1 MIFQTFLQNK
11 NWQDKDPTVRLKAIA
26 DLQHPGDAEQTDAA
40 EAATILAQMAR
51 KDPDRAVRLAAIA
64 HVVALDDLEALRND
78 ADDEIQHAAL
88 VQHCRVISGAARGPL
103 DAAARIALMRGITEK
118 PLLLAILHDCGCDET
133 GLATLGHLQQDFAL
147 DDKGL
152 LDIAAHSNNHTVRLA
167 AARHLQ
173 DLDVLEQ
180 LAELVKHKD
189 KAVLKYCKEHL
200 QAAHDARARQAAD
213 EALALSLCESV
224 ETLAGKVIGA
234 LSQAQLDYKLT
245 QWQDVAHAAD
255 ATLQARFEAAC
266 ASLRERIDAYAA
278 QRQQDALAV
287 SSDAD
292 LSAACDAADAS
303 IAGLSAPVN
312 AEQIGALEHHQHA
325 LQALLAQSSAP
336 LDAVL
341 QARAEALVS
350 TVGRSVQAFHALE
363 AKQADLD
370 TLKTELD
377 ALTAKRTA
385 LLAGVRKRLDK
396 LFNKD
401 AWPATLPMSEL
412 YTQCLALETQA
423 QKLLERNAAYLA
435 RLHQDSI
442 AHIAAME
449 QHIEQGQVNDA
460 QRMWDKV
467 QGAIKNAD
475 DALRRQLQDMLAPY
489 KSRITELIDWKNFAA
504 TQKKHELIAQMQA
517 LTEDGLHAA
526 EKAKK
531 IKSLQDEWKALHH
544 AIQNDPLWTQFNELS
559 HKAFEPCK
567 EYFKERK
574 AKLQS
579 NLEERNRICAQLE
592 ELLPTLTAES
602 LNVANLNKL
611 ESKALDDWK
620 LFAPVEQ
627 AKIKKLQK
635 RFNNALNAV
644 RQFKRK
650 ALQANASAKLA
661 LIAQAEALDA
671 HENIAEALAEARK
684 LQAQWKTLGPSPFK
698 DDRNHWN
705 AFRAAC
711 DKLFNKREKEPAA
724 RPAAAAKPAGK
735 PAERSGDKPR
745 NIPSPA
751 VAASKDILSKIRQL
765 TTLSGE
771 DLLQSRRAFT
781 ELKEAFR
788 ASLTPDLKHEK
799 RPLQEQFDKLCVLYE
814 SKLKAAPDKK
824 SLQLI
829 GQARAKA
836 DFCHTLEQ
844 AALAGKALEDTESLS
859 EQWQGF
865 GKLADVLQD
874 QALEQRFHALTHGVD
889 AKVLKRHARDNE
901 DKARELCISAEI
913 HAGIDS
919 PDADRALRLQVQL
932 QQLKSSFGKGSGKS
946 PAQLVADLD
955 MQLLCLGPLDASVRS
970 AFEARMAKAR
980 ARL

>member
-1 MIFQTFLQNK
+1 MIFQTFLQSK
-11 NWQDKDPTVRLKAIA
+11 KWQDKDPSVRLKAIA
-26 DLQHPGDAEQTDAA
+26 DLQHPGDAEPTDTA
-40 EAATILAQMAR
+40 EAAAILAQMAH

-64 HVVALDDLEALRND
+64 HVVSLDDLDALRND
-78 ADDEIQHAAL
+78 ADEEVQHAAL
-88 VQHCRVISGAARGPL
+88 VQHCRVVSGAALSPL
-103 DAAARIALMRGITEK
+103 DAATRIALMHRITEK

-133 GLATLGHLQQDFAL
+133 GLATLGHLLQEFAL

-152 LDIAAHSNNHTVRLA
+152 LEIAAHSNNHTVRLA

-173 DLDVLEQ
+173 DLTVLEQ

-200 QAAHDARARQAAD
+200 QAAHDARAKQAAD
-213 EALALSLCESV
+213 EAQALSLCEAV
-224 ETLAGKVIGA
+224 EALAGKVIGA
-234 LSQAQLDYKLT
+234 LSQAQLDYKLS
-245 QWQDVAHAAD
+245 QWQDVAAVAD
-255 ATLQARFEAAC
+255 AALQARFEAAC

-278 QRQQDALAV
+278 QRQQDALAAR
-287 SSDAD
+287 SDAD
-292 LSAACDAADAS
+292 LSAACDAADGAL
-303 IAGLSAPVN
+303 AGLTAPTN
-312 AEQIGALEHHQHA
+312 AEQIGALEQHLHT
-325 LQALLAQSSAP
+325 LQALLTQSGAP
-336 LDAVL
+336 LDTDL
-341 QARAEALVS
+341 QTRAQALAD
-350 TVGRSVQAFHALE
+350 TIGRSVQAFHALE

-370 TLKTELD
+370 TLKAELD

-385 LLAGVRKRLDK
+385 LLAGMHKRLHR
-396 LFNKD
+396 LFQKET
-401 AWPATLPMSEL
+401 WPQALPASEL
-412 YTQCLALETQA
+412 YTQCLTLEAQA

-435 RLHQDSI
+435 KLHQDSI

-475 DALRRQLQDMLAPY
+475 DALRRQLQDLLSPY
-489 KSRITELIDWKNFAA
+489 KPRITELIDWKNFAA

-531 IKSLQDEWKALHH
+531 IKALQDEWKALHH
-544 AIQNDPLWTQFNELS
+544 AIQNDPLWTQFNEIS

-574 AKLQS
+574 AKLHS
-579 NLEERNRICAQLE
+579 NLEERNKICTQLE
-592 ELLPTLTAES
+592 ELLPTLTPET
-602 LNVANLNKL
+602 LNIAALNKL

-620 LFAPVEQ
+620 LYAPVEQ

-671 HENIAEALAEARK
+671 LENIQEALAEARK
-684 LQAQWKTLGPSPFK
+684 LQAQWKTIGPSPFK

-711 DKLFNKREKEPAA
+711 DKLFNKREKEPAS
-724 RPAAAAKPAGK
+724 RPAAASK
-735 PAERSGDKPR
+735 PAERTGERSADKTR
-745 NIPSPA
+745 TIASPA
-751 VAASKDILSKIRQL
+751 VAASKDILSKIKNL
-765 TTLSGE
+765 TSLSGE
-771 DLLQSRRAFT
+771 ELLQSRRAFT
-781 ELKEAFR
+781 ELKDAFR
-788 ASLTPDLKHEK
+788 ASLTADLKHEK

-824 SLQLI
+824 SLQLF
-829 GQARAKA
+829 GQARARA

-844 AALAGKALEDTESLS
+844 SAMAGKTLDDIESVT

-865 GKLADVLQD
+865 GRLADVLQD

-955 MQLLCLGPLDASVRS
+955 MQLLCLGPLDAAVRS
-970 AFEARMAKAR
+970 DFEARMAKAR

>member
-1 MIFQTFLQNK
+1 MIFQTFLQSK
-11 NWQDKDPTVRLKAIA
+11 KWQDKDPSVRLKAIA
-26 DLQHPGDAEQTDAA
+26 DLHHSGDSESADAA
-40 EAATILAQMAR
+40 EAAGILAQMAR
-51 KDPDRAVRLAAIA
+51 KDPDRVVRLATIA
-64 HVVALDDLEALRND
+64 HVVSLDDLDALRSD
-78 ADDEIQHAAL
+78 ADEEIQHAAL
-88 VQHCRVISGAARGPL
+88 VQHCRVLSGAAHSPL
-103 DAAARIALMRGITEK
+103 DAATRIELMRRITEK

-133 GLATLGHLQQDFAL
+133 GLATLGHLLQEFTL

-173 DLDVLEQ
+173 GLDVLEQ

-189 KAVLKYCKEHL
+189 KAVLKHCKEHL
-200 QAAHDARARQAAD
+200 QAAHDARAKQAAD
-213 EALALSLCESV
+213 EAQALSLCEAV

-234 LSQAQLDYKLT
+234 LSQAQFDYKLS
-245 QWQDVAHAAD
+245 QWQEVAHAAD
-255 ATLQARFEAAC
+255 AALQARFEAAC

-278 QRQQDALAV
+278 QRQQDALAART
-287 SSDAD
+287 DAD
-292 LSAACDAADAS
+292 LSAACDAADHAL
-303 IAGLSAPVN
+303 AALTAPVN
-312 AEQIGALEHHQHA
+312 ADQIGALEQHLHI
-325 LQALLAQSSAP
+325 LQALLTQSGTP
-336 LDAVL
+336 LDPDL
-341 QARAEALVS
+341 HTRTQALAD
-350 TVGRSVQAFHALE
+350 TIGRSVQAFHALE

-370 TLKTELD
+370 TLKADLD

-385 LLAGVRKRLDK
+385 LLAIALKRLNK
-396 LFNKD
+396 LFQKD
-401 AWPATLPMSEL
+401 AWPTTLPVSEL

-475 DALRRQLQDMLAPY
+475 DTLRRQLQDMLTPY
-489 KSRITELIDWKNFAA
+489 KPRITELIDWKNFAA

-517 LTEDGLHAA
+517 LTVDGLHAA

-531 IKSLQDEWKALHH
+531 IKVLQDEWKALHH
-544 AIQNDPLWTQFNELS
+544 TIQNDPLWTQFNELS

-574 AKLQS
+574 AKLHS
-579 NLEERNRICAQLE
+579 NLEERNRICAQFE
-592 ELLPTLTAES
+592 ELLPTLTPET
-602 LNVANLNKL
+602 LNIAALNKL

-620 LFAPVEQ
+620 LYAPVEQ

-684 LQAQWKTLGPSPFK
+684 LQAQWKTIGPSPFK

-711 DKLFNKREKEPAA
+711 DKLFNKREKEPVA
-724 RPAAAAKPAGK
+724 RPAAAGK
-735 PAERSGDKPR
+735 PAERTGERNADKAR
-745 NIPSPA
+745 SIPSPA

-765 TTLSGE
+765 TALSGE
-771 DLLQSRRAFT
+771 ELLQSRRAFT
-781 ELKEAFR
+781 ELKDAFR
-788 ASLTPDLKHEK
+788 ASLTADLKQEK

-844 AALAGKALEDTESLS
+844 GAMSGKALDAVDAVT
-859 EQWQGF
+859 EQWQGL

-874 QALEQRFHALTHGVD
+874 QALEQRFHALTHAVD
-889 AKVLKRHARDNE
+889 AKVLKRHAKDNE
-901 DKARELCISAEI
+901 EKARELCISAEI

-955 MQLLCLGPLDASVRS
+955 MQLLCLGPLDAAVRS

>member
-1 MIFQTFLQNK
+1 MIFQTFLQSK
-11 NWQDKDPTVRLKAIA
+11 KWQDNDPSVRLKAIA
-26 DLQHPGDAEQTDAA
+26 DLQHPGTADQPDAA
-40 EAATILAQMAR
+40 EAAAILAQMAR
-51 KDPDRAVRLAAIA
+51 KDPDRTVRLAAIA
-64 HVVALDDLEALRND
+64 HVVSLDDLEALRSD
-78 ADDEIQHAAL
+78 ADEEIQNAAL
-88 VQHCRVISGAARGPL
+88 VQRCRVLSGAAHGPL
-103 DAAARIALMRGITEK
+103 DAATRIALMRQITEK

-133 GLATLGHLQQDFAL
+133 GLATLGHLLQLFTL

-173 DLDVLEQ
+173 SLDALEQ

-189 KAVLKYCKEHL
+189 KAVLKHCKEHL
-200 QAAHDARARQAAD
+200 QAAQDARAQQAAH
-213 EALALSLCESV
+213 EAMALSLCESV

-234 LSQAQLDYKLT
+234 LSQAQLDYKLS

-255 ATLQARFEAAC
+255 DALQARFDAAC

-278 QRQQDALAV
+278 QRQQDALAAR
-287 SSDAD
+287 SDAD
-292 LSAACDAADAS
+292 LSAACDAADAALAS
-303 IAGLSAPVN
+303 LAAPMN

-325 LQALLAQSSAP
+325 LQALLAQNGTAP
-336 LDAVL
+336 DADL
-341 QARAEALVS
+341 QSRALALVD
-350 TVGRSVQAFHALE
+350 TLGRNVQAFHALE

-370 TLKTELD
+370 ALKTELD

-385 LLAGVRKRLDK
+385 LLAGVRKRLDR
-396 LFNKD
+396 LFQKD
-401 AWPATLPMSEL
+401 AWPTTLPVSEL

-435 RLHQDSI
+435 KLHQDSI
-442 AHIAAME
+442 THIAAME

-489 KSRITELIDWKNFAA
+489 KPRITELIDWKNFAA

-531 IKSLQDEWKALHH
+531 IKALQDEWKALHH
-544 AIQNDPLWTQFNELS
+544 SIQNDPLWTQFNELS

-579 NLEERNRICAQLE
+579 NLEERNKICAQLE
-592 ELLPTLTAES
+592 ELLPTLTPET
-602 LNVANLNKL
+602 LNVASLNKL

-620 LFAPVEQ
+620 LYAPVEQ

-671 HENIAEALAEARK
+671 QENIAEALAEARK

-724 RPAAAAKPAGK
+724 RPAAERK

-751 VAASKDILSKIRQL
+751 VAESKDILSKIRQL
-765 TTLSGE
+765 TTLSAE
-771 DLLQSRRAFT
+771 ELLQSRRTFT
-781 ELKEAFR
+781 ELKDAFR
-788 ASLTPDLKHEK
+788 ASLTADLKHEK

-844 AALAGKALEDTESLS
+844 TALAGMALDDVESLS